1 MNQQYY
7 HTIKTRNNLAKIQ
20 RFNDIVIMRLSF
32 PWYFSLIVVY
42 PGNKT
47 EPKHKIGVVDALFH
61 ILANAKP

>member
-32 PWYFSLIVVY
+32 PWYFSLIEE
-42 PGNKT
+42 T
-47 EPKHKIGVVDALFH
+47 LF
-61 ILANAKP
+61 ILETKPNLTIKLKLLTLCFKL